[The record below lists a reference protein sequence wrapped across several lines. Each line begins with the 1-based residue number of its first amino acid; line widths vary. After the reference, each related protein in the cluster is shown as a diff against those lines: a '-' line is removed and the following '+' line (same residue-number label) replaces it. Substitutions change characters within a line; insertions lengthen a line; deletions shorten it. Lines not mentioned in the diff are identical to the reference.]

1 MSASDILGRIGEK
14 VGGEF
19 SSLRVSLG
27 NLYATQVS
35 LGNVNSMIDFT
46 PYATKSSLGT
56 TNGIVST
63 NSGAISG
70 LDSSKASKVSINNL
84 VSGSSTFALLS
95 ATRADIGDLN
105 VTGTTTTINTQT
117 LNVKDNIIEVN
128 LKSDGSENAQT
139 SGIQVNR
146 GVGSVGLSTATFTPS
161 STEFKVECEPELLN
175 TGSAGVVDSVIFHSY
190 SNTVQSA
197 YQGRYFRNL
206 MYGSINYYATSAT
219 QKWEDLF
226 SGGAGSFIEPDVY
239 EHPSDLTQLVYAS
252 TVPISDTKG
261 FKITSVTQNGTDA
274 LPTTSLLQVSFV
286 NSTAVNGDKASII
299 WDDNTGQSIWKF
311 GLGSA
316 DADIKVKDILVS
328 GSVKVPDA
336 NGLKINNISVGD
348 YATFESA
355 FNTAN
360 S

>member
-35 LGNVNSMIDFT
+35 LSNVGSQIDFT
-46 PYATKSSLGT
+46 PYSTKASLGV
-56 TNGIVST
+56 TNGNVST
-63 NSGAISG
+63 NSVAISG

-84 VSGSSTFALLS
+84 VSGASAFTLLS

-117 LNVKDNIIEVN
+117 LSVKDNIIEVN

-146 GVGSVGLSTATFTPS
+146 GVGSAGLSTATFTPN
-161 STEFKVECEPELLN
+161 STEFKIECEPELLN
-175 TGSAGVVDSVIFHSY
+175 TGTAGSPDSVMFHSFD
-190 SNTVQSA
+190 NTVQSA
-197 YQGRYFRNL
+197 YRGKYFRDL
-206 MYGSINYYATSAT
+206 TYGVIHYYAISAT

-239 EHPSDLTQLVYAS
+239 ESPSDLTQLANSS
-252 TVPISDTKG
+252 TVAISDTKG
-261 FKITSVTQNGTDA
+261 FKITSVAQNGTDA
-274 LPTTSLLQVSFV
+274 LPTSSLLQVSFV
-286 NSTAVNGDKASII
+286 NSTAINGDKASII

-328 GSVKVPDA
+328 GSVKVPNAD
-336 NGLKINNISVGD
+336 GLKINNISVGD

>member
-35 LGNVNSMIDFT
+35 LSNVGSQIDFT
-46 PYATKSSLGT
+46 PYSTKASLGV
-56 TNGIVST
+56 TNGNVST

-84 VSGSSTFALLS
+84 VSGASAFTLLS

-117 LNVKDNIIEVN
+117 LSVKDNIIEVN

-161 STEFKVECEPELLN
+161 TTEFKVECEPELLN
-175 TGSAGVVDSVIFHSY
+175 TGTAGSADSVFFY
-190 SNTVQSA
+190 PFSNTIQSA
-197 YQGRYFRNL
+197 FQGKYFRDL
-206 MYGSINYYATSAT
+206 DYGTIAYYAISAT
-219 QKWEDLF
+219 QRWQDLF
-226 SGGAGSFIEPDVY
+226 DGGEGSSVEPDVY
-239 EHPSDLTQLVYAS
+239 ELPSDLTQSSSLTQV
-252 TVPISDTKG
+252 SDTKG
-261 FKITSVTQNGTDA
+261 FKITSVAQNGTDT
-274 LPTTSLLQVSFV
+274 LPTSSPLQVSFV

-328 GSVKVPDA
+328 GSVKVPNAD
-336 NGLKINNISVGD
+336 GLKINNISVGD

>member
-1 MSASDILGRIGEK
+1 MSATDILGRIGEK

-27 NLYATQVS
+27 NLYATKVS
-35 LGNVNSMIDFT
+35 LGNVVNTIDFS
-46 PYATKSSLGT
+46 PYATKVSLGET
-56 TNGIVST
+56 R
-63 NSGAISG
+63 ISI
-70 LDSSKASKVSINNL
+70 ANL
-84 VSGSSTFALLS
+84 VDGTNAFSDLK
-95 ATRADIGDLN
+95 ATRAEIGDLVVN
-105 VTGTTTTINTQT
+105 GTTTTINTQT

-146 GVGSVGLSTATFTPS
+146 GLGSSGLSTATLTPS
-161 STEFKVECEPELLN
+161 STEIKVECEPELLN
-175 TGSAGVVDSVIFHSY
+175 TGTAGTADSVIFY
-190 SNTVQSA
+190 PFSNTIQSA
-197 YQGRYFRNL
+197 FRGKYFRDL
-206 MYGSINYYATSAT
+206 DYGTITYYAINNT
-219 QKWEDLF
+219 QRWQDLF
-226 SGGAGSFIEPDVY
+226 DGGQGSVLEPDVY
-239 EHPSDLTQLVYAS
+239 ELPSDVTQLSSLTQV
-252 TVPISDTKG
+252 SDTKG
-261 FKITSVTQNGTDA
+261 FKLTSISQNGTDA
-274 LPTTSLLQVSFV
+274 FPTTTEGALQVSFV
-286 NSTAVNGDKASII
+286 TTSAVNTDKASII
-299 WDDNTGQSIWKF
+299 WDDNSGQSIWKF

>member
-1 MSASDILGRIGEK
+1 MSTATDILGKIGEK

-35 LGNVNSMIDFT
+35 LGNIGSQIDFT
-46 PYATKSSLGT
+46 PYATKTSLGT
-56 TNGIVST
+56 TNGNVST

-84 VSGSSTFALLS
+84 VSGASAFTLLS

-146 GVGSVGLSTATFTPS
+146 GLGSTASHTMTKVMSDATWLISVDPLGALASATTFELHPMSVSNAPSGIFSDKFLWDSISNTIHLFVGEGYSANTIPDTTNIYEWDNESATAEVLILNSGFQFSYTQVGSSNIGLSNF
-161 STEFKVECEPELLN
+161 
-175 TGSAGVVDSVIFHSY
+175 
-190 SNTVQSA
+190 
-197 YQGRYFRNL
+197 
-206 MYGSINYYATSAT
+206 YGST
-219 QKWEDLF
+219 
-226 SGGAGSFIEPDVY
+226 SFI
-239 EHPSDLTQLVYAS
+239 
-252 TVPISDTKG
+252 
-261 FKITSVTQNGTDA
+261 SVAGNNA
-274 LPTTSLLQVSFV
+274 
-286 NSTAVNGDKASII
+286 DKATII
-299 WDDNTGQSIWKF
+299 WDDNSGQSIWKF

-348 YATFESA
+348 YSTFESA

>member
-1 MSASDILGRIGEK
+1 MSASDILGKIGEK

-19 SSLRVSLG
+19 SDLRVSLG
-27 NLYATQVS
+27 TLYATKVS
-35 LGNVNSMIDFT
+35 LGNVVNTIDFS
-46 PYATKSSLGT
+46 PYSTKVSLGL
-56 TNGIVST
+56 TNGNVAT
-63 NSGAISG
+63 NTGAISG

-95 ATRADIGDLN
+95 ATRAEIGDLN

-146 GVGSVGLSTATFTPS
+146 GTGSLGLSTATFTPS

-175 TGSAGVVDSVIFHSY
+175 TGSAGSPDSVMFHPYDSSLQSSY
-190 SNTVQSA
+190 R
-197 YQGRYFRNL
+197 GKYFRNL
-206 MYGSINYYATSAT
+206 TYGVIHYYAISTT
-219 QKWEDLF
+219 QRWQDLF
-226 SGGAGSFIEPDVY
+226 DGGEGSSVEPDVY
-239 EHPSDLTQLVYAS
+239 ESTSSLTVYQPLTLV
-252 TVPISDTKG
+252 SDTKG
-261 FKITSVTQNGTDA
+261 FKITSVAQNGTD
-274 LPTTSLLQVSFV
+274 LFPTASNGTEQESFV

-328 GSVKVPDA
+328 GSVKVPNA
-336 NGLKINNISVGD
+336 NGLKINNVSVGD
-348 YATFESA
+348 YSTFESA

>member
-27 NLYATQVS
+27 NRYATKVS
-35 LGNVNSMIDFT
+35 LSNVGSQIDFT
-46 PYATKSSLGT
+46 PYATKTSLGT
-56 TNGIVST
+56 TNGNVST

-84 VSGSSTFALLS
+84 VSGASAFTLLS

-146 GVGSVGLSTATFTPS
+146 GVGSAGLSTAIFTPS

-175 TGSAGVVDSVIFHSY
+175 TGSRGYPDSVMFHPYDSSIQPSY
-190 SNTVQSA
+190 R
-197 YQGRYFRNL
+197 GKYFRNL
-206 MYGSINYYATSAT
+206 TYGVIHYYAISTT
-219 QKWEDLF
+219 QRWQDLF
-226 SGGAGSFIEPDVY
+226 DGGEGSSVEPDVY
-239 EHPSDLTQLVYAS
+239 ESTSSLTALQSLIQV
-252 TVPISDTKG
+252 SDTKG
-261 FKITSVTQNGTDA
+261 FKITSVAQNATDA
-274 LPTTSLLQVSFV
+274 FPTTSEGELEVDFV

-299 WDDNTGQSIWKF
+299 WDDTTGQSIWKF